1 MGKNIFQQLAAYLRD
16 LQGEWDVNPPSGVDP
31 GDRRQPLLTAI
42 EGGKGKGEWDGN
54 ERRKHR
60 AVIGIPYSSDTSRLT
75 VEEEEEEIVM
85 KKATKYMFAIGTAVA
100 AAFAL
105 SACGGGG
112 GGMSGTTTS
121 AGTTGFTSGVITGF
135 GTLHLG
141 TGQNEKVFDVRN
153 AVMKRVDDNVV
164 DHNANHDAHEDN
176 VVFRLGMRV
185 EIFHDADDNNAVEV
199 RFKNDLEGPI
209 TAKPSAV
216 AGATFDVL
224 GVPVN
229 AANANFDDSLGN
241 SGLTL
246 AGLAVGDVIEVS
258 GLFDNNGVLQA
269 TFIEGEK
276 TAAQAAGRTFEITG
290 TIDNVTG
297 TAPNQVVTV
306 HGVQFQ
312 LDANT
317 NLHDLTSGL
326 AIGMMV
332 EIKTQNPSPFLVT
345 KIEPTAGD
353 FDNPENEIRNAAK
366 ASVEGFVTGLT
377 GTTPNFSFTL
387 SGTSVTTSS
396 ATVGLGLVSP
406 GAHIEAEGPVAG
418 GVINATKISPRP

>member
-1 MGKNIFQQLAAYLRD
+1 M
-16 LQGEWDVNPPSGVDP
+16 P
-31 GDRRQPLLTAI
+31 G
-42 EGGKGKGEWDGN
+42 
-54 ERRKHR
+54 
-60 AVIGIPYSSDTSRLT
+60 S
-75 VEEEEEEIVM
+75 
-85 KKATKYMFAIGTAVA
+85 
-100 AAFAL
+100 
-105 SACGGGG
+105 
-112 GGMSGTTTS
+112 TTS

-164 DHNANHDAHEDN
+164 DHNASHDAHEDN
-176 VVFRLGMRV
+176 VVFRIGMRV
-185 EIFHDADDNNAVEV
+185 EIFHEMDDNNAVEV
-199 RFKNDLEGPI
+199 RFKDDLEGPI

-241 SGLTL
+241 SGLTP

-269 TFIEGEK
+269 TFIEGK
-276 TAAQAAGRTFEITG
+276 KPAAQAAGRTFEITG

-297 TAPNQVVTV
+297 TAPTQVVTV
-306 HGVQFQ
+306 HGVPFQ

-317 NLHDLTSGL
+317 NLHDMTSGL
-326 AIGMMV
+326 AIGMLV
-332 EIKTQNPSPFLVT
+332 EIKTQSTTAPFLAT
-345 KIEPTAGD
+345 KIESTAGD
-353 FDNPENEIRNAAK
+353 FENPENEIMNARK

-387 SGTSVTTSS
+387 NGTSITTSS
-396 ATVGLGLVSP
+396 ATTVGLGLVSP

-418 GVINATKISPRP
+418 GVIEATKIFSRL